1 MRMIR
6 FAENVQQLRLFCAR
20 NVGKSA
26 EPVVGDLAAVF
37 AEIVQCLSQR
47 FRQAVRAVFLA
58 QCTFRVQ
65 VSAEIVVWSERRQNA
80 ERDRGVSRDFF
91 VPFQRVRRIVRRA
104 EHADVHLF
112 KERNRIVGFQLFFC
126 FLPDSRRSLRRQRC
140 GYLKIPLQFQMRP
153 MVQRAADQ
161 LRHDLCPLLEFFVLR
176 RVAGDIPFVHAAG
189 AHGAP
194 FVMVCCQPQLRQ
206 IFVPLPLRNFLRRQ
220 MVVIVVN
227 RLMLCV
233 LVKQRPSHVIFQ
245 QKILVHKCFHSQS
258 SNFSR
263 LIHSPSAGFGI

>member
-6 FAENVQQLRLFCAR
+6 FAEDVQQLRLFCAR

-37 AEIVQCLSQR
+37 TEIVQCLSQR
-47 FRQAVRAVFLA
+47 FRQAARAVFFA
-58 QCTFRVQ
+58 QCAFCVRIA
-65 VSAEIVVWSERRQNA
+65 AEIVVRPERRQNA

-104 EHADVHLF
+104 EHANVHFF

-140 GYLKIPLQFQMRP
+140 VYLKIPLQFQMRP
-153 MVQRAADQ
+153 MVQRAADK
-161 LRHDLCPLLEFFVLR
+161 LRHDLRPLLEFFVLR
-176 RVAGDIPFVHAAG
+176 RVAGDVSLVHAAG
-189 AHGAP
+189 THGAP
-194 FVMVCCQPQLRQ
+194 FVVICRQPELRQ
-206 IFVPLPLRNFLRRQ
+206 IFVLLPLRDLARRQ
-220 MVVIVVN
+220 VVVIVVN
-227 RLMLCV
+227 RLVFRILM
-233 LVKQRPSHVIFQ
+233 KQRPRRFIFQ
-245 QKILVHKCFHSQS
+245 QEILVHKCSHIQP

-263 LIHSPSAGFGI
+263 LIHSPSAGLGI